1 MERMEAWVQETFA
14 PLVLASATP
23 EVERLARKNGGL
35 SFATLLSGFSSLERA
50 DAPLRSVNHQ
60 LVLTDFNFRFV
71 AAADFAARALPD
83 TTRALGDAVAHHP
96 PHGAAIDL
104 QLPPIASAADVPAYL
119 RATLESSSSSSVSD
133 AEPLPW
139 YRAFRRTLL
148 DSFIGEELSL
158 LGQPAAM
165 LLAVSSTDSNPR
177 HCFEE
182 LAAARN
188 LPPPFLQGLYDPN
201 VPKFY
206 VVVHDVV
213 EADGTS
219 IDPDAILL
227 GLQLPPLASAV
238 LRLNSLPAERA
249 NVQNAALYTT
259 ARLHAPPFQSMV
271 AISSTIGATDVL
283 GGLLSS
289 DDVVRVRSF
298 VRDFGL
304 RVVLT
309 ALEAR
314 IFQLNE
320 IVSAMKKGVRNV
332 FKSWLRKPKDLS
344 TRASGA
350 NAVGGGSAGGAGTT
364 AVTYRCD
371 SIEAQTRLLAD
382 TAFLVRDY
390 DLALQTY
397 RLVRDDYKADKSTLH
412 GANANEMIALCLLL
426 TKGSPM
432 QMTNA
437 LETAVAIYV
446 KMNTPATARL
456 AVRAA
461 VLAGEI
467 YSTLSHS
474 GLFTDYMDSASA
486 ALIRG
491 STMEQGICSAVLM
504 ERAALCDLQARQP
517 KFRKFGFRMVMA
529 GHVYDALG
537 HKPHSARC
545 YALARAVFHGS
556 GWVQVEDH
564 INFTL
569 AQQANRLHDPLASI
583 TLFLT
588 LIGTGRNSASQ
599 QEALLY
605 EFGLIVKEFLATSS
619 DNSATVVALP
629 RSGPVLVRDDGTG
642 VKTLLVRDLRMP
654 ELDDQ
659 STVVFA
665 PMNAFGINREIDGNP
680 ADADAWKALE
690 TTIEKQN
697 QVHQYASAETAATR
711 DAGAHS
717 SRWLHQPTTFNV
729 TFRNKKHQ
737 LKRPE
742 NYALGETI
750 YVEFVMKNAL
760 SCAVD
765 VEDIHLFGKFEAAVA
780 SSSSSSSSLAGGS
793 NVVDVPEP
801 QTQEAS
807 GDTARITVDR
817 VNLQLLPCS
826 EERVRLAVTPH
837 ARGVL
842 SLTGVRWSICGG
854 DVHGEHAFDIPGP
867 LLQDTRANREARARA
882 PNTSLIANVTGAM
895 PWLGVQLENMPSEA
909 YAGEIVRLDVTLA
922 NGGSAGLAGLQ
933 LCCADLV
940 LCVASAVPTAA
951 TFAAYVGANGEVLD
965 LSDVTLA
972 PGETRKIVVWA
983 RSTQPGRLRARLLFR
998 YRKTAED
1005 QEVADAAT
1013 LSLSRSVRLAL
1024 DLNFL
1029 PCVSVSYSVAP
1040 SFSVSGE
1047 YVLGVTV
1054 QNERRD
1060 GNVDAQDPVQLE
1072 QLACVSNAWTI
1083 ERFASAPTTGD
1094 SSSSSSV
1101 AAATVRDASQLG
1113 FQEAST
1119 SYFRV
1124 VPRGSGAATDAS
1136 FHSCTLRLNPHEDS
1150 TAPALLRGLPV
1161 EQFLCVENAREL
1173 VRDAS
1178 QSGGRDGSGTD
1189 GKRGGG
1195 GGFRTIQSVRRENK
1209 ALKSQQNADEPA
1221 DSRRA
1226 DPQPTSK
1233 AALLHSPDVDGHL
1246 VLVWSTENSVRR
1258 RAVGQSNVTP
1268 IKVRSPLRQNASPLT
1283 VTLQYA
1289 DTVALHATGSTSS
1302 SSGASAVPGQGF
1314 AELDV
1319 VMTIRNDCSAS
1330 SPPLD
1335 FTLEMLH
1342 PSESKPVGL
1351 IGRSNSSFLFTG
1363 GAVGAASPHFFWAGV
1378 TKKTI
1383 TDFAPSALATVT
1395 LKACFMSSGVFDLNR
1410 FRLLLHPPRSV
1421 AGVHPAGKAPQ
1432 PTVLEFPV
1440 EYLVYVK
1447 PASSALVGGVGV
1459 DVGVSELLA

>member
-1 MERMEAWVQETFA
+1 MERMEEWVQETFA

-23 EVERLARKNGGL
+23 EVERLARKNGGI
-35 SFATLLSGFSSLERA
+35 SFASLLTGFAALEHA
-50 DAPLRSVNHQ
+50 DAPLRSVSHQ
-60 LVLTDFNFRFV
+60 LVLADFGFRFV
-71 AAADFAARALPD
+71 AAADFATRALPD
-83 TTRALGDAVAHHP
+83 ATRALGDAVARHP

-104 QLPPIASAADVPAYL
+104 QLPPVASAADVPVYL
-119 RATLESSSSSSVSD
+119 Q
-133 AEPLPW
+133 PLPW
-139 YRAFRRTLL
+139 YRAFRRVLF
-148 DSFIGEELSL
+148 DSFCGEELSL

-177 HCFEE
+177 HSFEE
-182 LAAARN
+182 LAAARH

-213 EADGTS
+213 EADGTA
-219 IDPDAILL
+219 IDPDAILM
-227 GLQLPPLASAV
+227 GLQLPPQASAV
-238 LRLNSLPAERA
+238 LRLNSLAPARA
-249 NVQNAALYTT
+249 NPQNAAIWAT
-259 ARLHAPPFQSMV
+259 HALVRHPLVAPHFQ
-271 AISSTIGATDVL
+271 AAAAAGATDLL
-283 GGLLSS
+283 GGLLSP
-289 DDVVRVRSF
+289 DDLVRVGAF
-298 VRDFGL
+298 VREFGL
-304 RVVLT
+304 RFVLG

-320 IVSAMKKGVRNV
+320 VVSAMKKGVRNV

-344 TRASGA
+344 TRA
-350 NAVGGGSAGGAGTT
+350 AVPAP
-364 AVTYRCD
+364 VTYRCD

-382 TAFLVRDY
+382 TAFMVRDY
-390 DLALQTY
+390 ELALQTY

-437 LETAVAIYV
+437 LETATAIYV
-446 KMNTPATARL
+446 KGNSPATARL

-461 VLAGEI
+461 VLAGEL
-467 YSTLSHS
+467 YATLSHS

-545 YALARAVFHGS
+545 YSLARAVFDGS
-556 GWVQVEDH
+556 GWFQVEDH

-569 AQQANRLHDPLASI
+569 AQQANRLSDPIASI
-583 TLFLT
+583 NLFLK

-605 EFGLIVKEFLATSS
+605 EFGLIVKEFLATDS
-619 DNSATVVALP
+619 DAAAAALP
-629 RSGPVLVRDDGTG
+629 RAGPLLVRDEVRGTR
-642 VKTLLVRDLRMP
+642 TLLVRDLRMP
-654 ELDDQ
+654 ELDDK

-665 PMNAFGINREIDGNP
+665 PGNAVGINREIDGNP

-690 TTIEKQN
+690 QTIDKQN
-697 QVHQYASAETAATR
+697 QVHQYARAEDA
-711 DAGAHS
+711 AGAGAGASAAGS

-729 TFRNKKHQ
+729 TLRNKKNQ

-765 VEDIHLFGKFEAAVA
+765 VEDIHLFGKFEPATP
-780 SSSSSSSSLAGGS
+780 LAGGGD
-793 NVVDVPEP
+793 VVDVPEP
-801 QTQEAS
+801 LHQV
-807 GDTARITVDR
+807 GDDAARVTVDR

-826 EERVRLAVTPH
+826 EERVRLAVTPR

-842 SLTGVRWSICGG
+842 RLTGVRWSICGG

-882 PNTSLIANVTGAM
+882 PNTSLIANVIGAM
-895 PWLGVQLENMPSEA
+895 PWLGVQLENAPSEA
-909 YAGEIVRLDVTLA
+909 YAGEIVRIDVTLA
-922 NGGSAGLAGLQ
+922 NSGSAGLTGLQ
-933 LCCADLV
+933 LCCSDLV
-940 LCVASAVPTAA
+940 LCVASARPGA
-951 TFAAYVGANGEVLD
+951 TTFSEYVGASGQVLD

-972 PGETRKIVVWA
+972 PGETRKIVMWA
-983 RSTQPGRLRARLLFR
+983 RGARPGRLRARFVFR
-998 YRKTAED
+998 YRK
-1005 QEVADAAT
+1005 ADEELAAGGATGAASAAT
-1013 LSLSRSVRLAL
+1013 PSLSRSVRLAL

-1040 SFSVSGE
+1040 SFGVSGE

-1060 GNVDAQDPVQLE
+1060 GNVDHQDPVQLE
-1072 QLACVSNAWTI
+1072 QLTCVSNAWTI
-1083 ERFASAPTTGD
+1083 ERFARAPSGGAG
-1094 SSSSSSV
+1094 
-1101 AAATVRDASQLG
+1101 AAAVRDASQLG
-1113 FQEAST
+1113 FREAST

-1124 VPRGSGAATDAS
+1124 VPRGVGAAAAFDASVHSCSLQLSSHESPTDAV
-1136 FHSCTLRLNPHEDS
+1136 
-1150 TAPALLRGLPV
+1150 ALEGLPV

-1173 VRDAS
+1173 VREAGLAGS
-1178 QSGGRDGSGTD
+1178 DGPGAD
-1189 GKRGGG
+1189 GKRG

-1209 ALKSQQNADEPA
+1209 ALKNQQSADEPA
-1221 DSRRA
+1221 DAAARRRA

-1258 RAVGQSNVTP
+1258 RAIGQSNVTP
-1268 IKVRSPLRQNASPLT
+1268 IKVRSPLRQSACPLT

-1289 DTVALHATGSTSS
+1289 DTVSLRAPGNSD
-1302 SSGASAVPGQGF
+1302 GAPAAPGLRF
-1314 AELDV
+1314 AELDIL
-1319 VMTIRNDCSAS
+1319 MTIRNDCSAS
-1330 SPPLD
+1330 SSPLD

-1342 PSESKPVGL
+1342 PGEGKSVG
-1351 IGRSNSSFLFTG
+1351 GG
-1363 GAVGAASPHFFWAGV
+1363 GAGGRGSFPFLGGAIGAASPHFFWAGV
-1378 TKKTI
+1378 TKKTV
-1383 TDFAPSALATVT
+1383 TDLAPSAVETVK
-1395 LKACFMSSGVFDLNR
+1395 LRACFMSSGVYDLNR
-1410 FRLLLHPPRSV
+1410 FRLLLHPPRS
-1421 AGVHPAGKAPQ
+1421 ASTPALKAPQ

-1447 PASSALVGGVGV
+1447 PPPSVVMPSAALLSCVGVGA
-1459 DVGVSELLA
+1459 SELLA